1 MIKVVY
7 PNCAGLD
14 VHKKFVTVCRLTV
27 DRQSVVQKELREYS
41 TMTADLQAMA
51 DWLAEGSVTHV
62 AMESTGVYWQPINNI
77 LEGHF
82 EVFLV
87 NAQAVKRMPGRK
99 TDLKDAEWLAT
110 LMQHGLLQRS
120 FIPERQQRELRELA
134 RYRLSLVQER
144 SRFANRLQKVLE
156 DTNIKLSAVATD
168 MQGVSAQAM
177 LRALIQGE
185 TDPSVLAGMAKGRMR
200 KKQNELARALVGKLT
215 EHHRFMLSQ
224 LLDQLDVLDQQI
236 AKIEGRIEEQLA
248 QMPLFQSAVTLLDTL
263 PGVDRQLAIT
273 IVAEIGVDMSRFP
286 SDRHIT
292 AWAGVA
298 PGNNET
304 GGKQRSGKTR
314 KGNKY
319 LRRALVLAAWGAVRS
334 RANYLRSMYY
344 RLAAHRGK
352 PRAAMAVG
360 RTILQAAYHMLLRGE
375 PYNELGTDYLDQL
388 DRERTAK
395 RLLKRLDSLGY
406 DISSVKDR
414 LTLPPTIPEPAPP
427 RQPLPVPG

>member
-1 MIKVVY
+1 MIQVVY
-7 PNCAGLD
+7 PKCAGLD

-27 DRQSVVQKELREYS
+27 DEQGQTEKALCEYS

-51 DWLAEGSVTHV
+51 DWLAEGGVTHV

-77 LEGHF
+77 LEGRF

-156 DTNIKLSAVATD
+156 DTNIKLAAVATD

-177 LRALIQGE
+177 LRSLIQGE
-185 TDPSVLAGMAKGRMR
+185 TDPNVLASMAKGRMR
-200 KKQNELARALVGKLT
+200 KKQDELARALVGQLT
-215 EHHRFMLSQ
+215 EHHRFMLSE

-236 AKIEGRIEEQLA
+236 AKIEARMEEQLA
-248 QMPLFQSAVTLLDTL
+248 QMPPFQSAAILLDTL
-263 PGVDRQLAIT
+263 PGVDRQLAIM
-273 IVAEIGVDMSRFP
+273 IVAEIGIDMSRFP

-304 GGKQRSGKTR
+304 GGKQRSGKSR
-314 KGNKY
+314 KGNRY
-319 LRRALVLAAWGAVRS
+319 LPRALVLAAWGAVRS

>member
-1 MIKVVY
+1 MIKVAY

-110 LMQHGLLQRS
+110 LMQHGLLQRC

>member
-51 DWLAEGSVTHV
+51 DWLAEGGVTHV